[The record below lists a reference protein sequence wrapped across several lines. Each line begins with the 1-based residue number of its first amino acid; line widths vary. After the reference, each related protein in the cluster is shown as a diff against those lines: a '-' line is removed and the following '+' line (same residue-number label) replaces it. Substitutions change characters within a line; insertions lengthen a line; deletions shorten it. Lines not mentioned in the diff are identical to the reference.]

1 MSEMVMTPEV
11 EDTEVLDRAIEHAR
25 SQGIVLPTFAQMAS
39 PPDRGES
46 LDDVPVSEPHPA
58 NLFRIHWYNQHEGTR
73 TAGVPA
79 HLEIPPAISGVKAR
93 IVVILGDTFPMIAAH
108 KVLAAYACLVTRL
121 VTGRFDPLAHKAVW
135 PSTGNYCRGGI
146 AISRILGC
154 RGSAVL
160 PEQMSRER
168 FNWLEQW
175 TLNPAEDIVRTTGS
189 ESNVREIYE
198 ACDRLAR
205 DPSSIVLNQFSE
217 FANYLAHRRVTGP
230 AIGHLFES
238 VANGGDRLHAL
249 VTGTGSAGT
258 IAAGDHLKAAYGS
271 RIVATEP
278 LECPTLLENGYGE
291 HHIQGIGDKHV
302 PLIHN
307 VMNMDYVV
315 GVSDT
320 GPDLLNA
327 LFNTQAGQRFLQSRT
342 GASDELV
349 NGLQHIG
356 LSGLA
361 NIQSAIKLARQ
372 AELDES
378 DVIMCVATDGAALY
392 ESERHKTLAEHFD
405 GRFGE
410 VQAAEAFGR
419 TLSGLEPSHVL
430 ELTARERRRIFN
442 LGYYTWVEQRGID
455 LDDFDR
461 RRHQSFWDGI
471 ATEADR
477 WDALIEAFNQRV
489 APREA
494 GPAQPV
500 AAP

>member
-11 EDTEVLDRAIEHAR
+11 RDTEVLVRASEHAR
-25 SQGIVLPTFAQMAS
+25 SQGIVLPTFADMAA
-39 PPDRGES
+39 PQGRPS
-46 LDDVPVSEPHPA
+46 LGDVPASEPHPA
-58 NLFRIHWYNQHEGTR
+58 NLFRIHWYNRHDRPGA
-73 TAGVPA
+73 AGVPP
-79 HLEIPPAISGVKAR
+79 HLEIPPAISGVNAR

-121 VTGRFDPLAHKAVW
+121 VTGRFDPLGHKAVW

-154 RGSAVL
+154 RGAAVL

-175 TLNPAEDIVRTTGS
+175 TLNPDEDIVRTTGS

-198 ACDRLAR
+198 ACDELAR
-205 DPSSIVLNQFSE
+205 EPSSIVLNQFSE

-230 AIGHLFES
+230 AIADLFES
-238 VANGGDRLHAL
+238 VANEGDRLHAL
-249 VTGTGSAGT
+249 IAGTGSAGT
-258 IAAGDHLKAAYGS
+258 IAAGDHLKATYGS
-271 RIVATEP
+271 RIVVTEP

-291 HHIQGIGDKHV
+291 HNIQGIGDKHV

-307 VMNMDYVV
+307 VMNMDYVI

-327 LFNTQAGQRFLQSRT
+327 LCNTEAGQRFLRSRT
-342 GASDELV
+342 GVSDRLLQ
-349 NGLQHIG
+349 GLTHIG

-361 NIQSAIKLARQ
+361 NIQSAIKLARH
-372 AELDES
+372 AELDAS
-378 DVIMCVATDGAALY
+378 DVIVCVATDGAALY
-392 ESERHKTLAEHFD
+392 ESEREKTIAEHFG
-405 GRFGE
+405 GRFDE
-410 VQAAEAFGR
+410 AQAAEVFGR
-419 TLSGLEPSHVL
+419 TLAGLEPSHVL
-430 ELTARERRRIFN
+430 ELTTRERRRIFN
-442 LGYYTWVEQRGID
+442 LGYYTWVEQRGVA

-471 ATEADR
+471 AAQADR
-477 WDALIEAFNQRV
+477 WDDLIEAFNRRV
-489 APREA
+489 ASKEA
-494 GPAQPV
+494 PDE
-500 AAP
+500 AAAGT